1 MWETLMQKVTVI
13 VNTKYKDNNIKS
25 TNRDDVVQEIMM
37 YLFGNKQLAEQIYEK
52 SEWGLLYRICCK
64 VIYRLKSKEV
74 FNDHSEYVRYKFVIK
89 SCLDYD
95 VEPVAENA
103 YKIAAIIYNDPN
115 ISAVS
120 KKSIYT
126 IAAIIKL
133 LELGNS
139 AITECEFIER

>member
-13 VNTKYKDNNIKS
+13 VKARYKDNNVKS
-25 TNRDDVVQEIMM
+25 MNRDDVVQEIMM

-52 SEWGLLYRICCK
+52 SEWGLLYRICIAT
-64 VIYRLKSKEV
+64 IYDLQSRGVFKSKQERHQYCYIL
-74 FNDHSEYVRYKFVIK
+74 HSCDK
-89 SCLDYD
+89 YD
-95 VEPVAENA
+95 IVPSAENA

-126 IAAIIKL
+126 IAAIAKL
-133 LELGNS
+133 LELGGS